1 MTTIIILPIKNIN
14 LPKGIDEALNMKT
27 IRKSQKEQEEEDI
40 TITNQETY
48 EKMQDREIKN
58 RPDTTLRNIQ
68 QQFNELRNRERLLV
82 NEEKKKKYYV
92 FNGFKHYV

>member
-1 MTTIIILPIKNIN
+1 
-14 LPKGIDEALNMKT
+14 
-27 IRKSQKEQEEEDI
+27 
-40 TITNQETY
+40 
-48 EKMQDREIKN
+48 MQDREIKN

>member
-1 MTTIIILPIKNIN
+1 
-14 LPKGIDEALNMKT
+14 MKT
-27 IRKSQKEQEEEDI
+27 IRKSQKEQEEEEEI
-40 TITNQETY
+40 NITNQETY

-68 QQFNELRNRERLLV
+68 QVV

-92 FNGFKHYV
+92 FNGFKHYIWSN

>member
-1 MTTIIILPIKNIN
+1 MAVRNKDDIIQAI
-14 LPKGIDEALNMKT
+14 NMKT
-27 IRKSQKEQEEEDI
+27 LRKSQKEQEEEDI

-48 EKMQDREIKN
+48 EKMQDREIKS

-68 QQFNELRNRERLLV
+68 QVV

>member
-1 MTTIIILPIKNIN
+1 
-14 LPKGIDEALNMKT
+14 
-27 IRKSQKEQEEEDI
+27 
-40 TITNQETY
+40 
-48 EKMQDREIKN
+48 MQDREIKN

-68 QQFNELRNRERLLV
+68 QVV

>member
-1 MTTIIILPIKNIN
+1 
-14 LPKGIDEALNMKT
+14 MKT
-27 IRKSQKEQEEEDI
+27 IRKSQKEQEEEEI
-40 TITNQETY
+40 NITNQETY

-68 QQFNELRNRERLLV
+68 QVV